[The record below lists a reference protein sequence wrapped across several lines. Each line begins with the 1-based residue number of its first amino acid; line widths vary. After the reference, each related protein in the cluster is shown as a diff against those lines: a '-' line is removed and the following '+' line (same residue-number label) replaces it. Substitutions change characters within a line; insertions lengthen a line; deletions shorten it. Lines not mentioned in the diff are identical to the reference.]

1 MSARRRTAGAGPI
14 PPVDGGF
21 RGLAEGRRAA
31 RPKFLVRPGPAVHI
45 TPMSETP
52 KAGGRASKGSTLGGP
67 TVQKIPEGDDRPRLV
82 CPDCGYIEYENPRIV
97 VGSVSAWRDRILLC
111 RRAIDPRRGFWTLPA
126 GYLELNESTQE
137 GAIREAWEE
146 AGARIEIERLLAVY
160 NIARISQVQLI
171 YRARLTS
178 PDIAPGRESQEVA
191 LFAWDDIP
199 WGDIAFPSVHWA
211 LRHHDELSHETSFS
225 PPSNPPGETGDY

>member
-1 MSARRRTAGAGPI
+1 M
-14 PPVDGGF
+14 PVT
-21 RGLAEGRRAA
+21 
-31 RPKFLVRPGPAVHI
+31 AVHSP
-45 TPMSETP
+45 PMSGTS
-52 KAGGRASKGSTLGGP
+52 KAGGRASKGSRLGGP

-97 VGSVSAWRDRILLC
+97 VGSVSAWQDRILLC

-126 GYLELNESTQE
+126 GYLELNESTVE
-137 GAIREAWEE
+137 GAVREAWEE
-146 AGARIEIERLLAVY
+146 AGARIEIDRLLAGY

-178 PDIAPGRESQEVA
+178 PDIAPGRESREVA

-199 WGDIAFPSVHWA
+199 WADIAFPSVHWA
-211 LRHHDELSHETSFS
+211 LRHPDGMRHETGFS
-225 PPSNPPGETGDY
+225 PLTNPPGETGDY